1 MDSYVTQDKPMLK
14 TIWQMV
20 KLGVVE
26 CGMLAEAG
34 WRWWITEIRGILPA
48 DWVGHGELIVELA
61 GQEIIFFREMRGRR
75 DFVPNLAAR
84 GAVNLRINADSVLRR
99 TLTLPVSARFK
110 LHKILENDLDRQSPL
125 DPRKVLFCYR
135 ILSVDHA
142 ASRLAVS
149 LVLVRRDVVEA
160 ILARLQGFDLY
171 VKSIIVDD
179 TTSRQRD
186 RFVAPK
192 TVAPQRTRR
201 LNLPLLLMIVT
212 IGLLAGDVFLRL
224 AREQLLIEQLNAKS
238 AQLELSAAH
247 VDELR
252 GEVESSRERAGLL
265 AAERRKATMGVILA
279 DITDLLPDGTWLSN
293 LSYDGR
299 QIEMQ
304 GYSSNASSLIPA
316 FDTSKLF
323 SGAAF
328 GGAMTQGPQPNL
340 QQFDLS
346 LSLAGARQ

>member
-1 MDSYVTQDKPMLK
+1 MDSSATHDKPMLK

-34 WRWWITEIRGILPA
+34 WRWWIAEIRGILPA

-61 GQEIIFFREMRGRR
+61 GQEIIFFREVHGRR
-75 DFVPNLAAR
+75 DFVPNLAAS
-84 GAVNLRINADSVLRR
+84 GAVHLRINADSVLRR
-99 TLTLPVSARFK
+99 TLSLPVSARFK

-160 ILARLQGFDLY
+160 ILARLLGFDLY
-171 VKSIIVDD
+171 VKSLIVDD

-192 TVAPQRTRR
+192 IVSPQKSRR
-201 LNLPLLLMIVT
+201 LNPAILLMIVT
-212 IGLLAGDVFLRL
+212 IVLLVSDVFLRL
-224 AREQLLIEQLNAKS
+224 AREQLLIEQLNTRS
-238 AQLELSAAH
+238 VQLASSAAH
-247 VDELR
+247 VGELR
-252 GEVESSRERAGLL
+252 TEVESSRERAGFL
-265 AAERRKATMGVILA
+265 AAERRKATMGAILA
-279 DITDLLPDGTWLSN
+279 EITDLLPDGTWLSN
-293 LSYDGR
+293 LNYDGR
-299 QIEMQ
+299 EIEMQ
-304 GYSSNASSLIPA
+304 GYSSNASNLIPA
-316 FDTSKLF
+316 FDT
-323 SGAAF
+323 
-328 GGAMTQGPQPNL
+328 
-340 QQFDLS
+340 
-346 LSLAGARQ
+346 